1 MIAVETGMNGF
12 ISKNSSRITRISPVV
27 ASVVAPLCLIA
38 GFLAG
43 YEINLDPESIT
54 HGWRTVSSEAL
65 SLADTHPSI
74 RPLFRMFGYQEKK
87 DPSQMGRPWTPYNLA
102 EIEAHRSAE
111 AIPLAFDSPTI
122 RGEPAPEVLD
132 PTENLKLA
140 GDAIRLNFQKFMLA
154 GVEQMATN
162 ESHPTPKKAIA
173 SREEVDTIVTE
184 QASGELV
191 QTGLGAQEQARLK
204 DLLLQE
210 QLKPLLPA
218 KPLTAQIPPQTVAIP
233 PAAPAIP
240 VVNPKR
246 VQATTLLPS
255 SARLEVFSSVHEF
268 PMDAGTCGLGVS
280 MEFDRVVND
289 PSVGVDIHVCPAKL
303 DWLSKDWDGKGWA
316 RFEGPEHRTTI
327 VRFPAPNHGNTL
339 MLDDRAL
346 AAISIRSGLRIAKG
360 MGIIAGP
367 VPEGF
372 KIEFSGRSEDTE
384 YFESNHKKYFAI
396 LNAEPGAGVVE
407 LVSDEG
413 QSKSSSVFAPVL
425 EDAVTYLDLST
436 PALRNIP
443 VKVLKGEAQISPD
456 VAGLT
461 VGLSTQSGIQAITQ
475 SNGSAML
482 QNVPVVPG
490 FPYFVDVSSRR
501 NGLGS
506 FTYRA
511 ELKHPTQDGTYLI
524 HQMPEKGL
532 YRWLGQIQQDL
543 SDQAAMITGTY
554 SRSRIDGF
562 RNDYQVKID
571 PLGNKGGLEPMTYS
585 ILWNQ
590 ELEQNGALEGDQPAF
605 MSVQVPD
612 GLSRVILEDEH
623 HQVIHSDLIPV
634 SPRVIHVVSP

>member
-1 MIAVETGMNGF
+1 
-12 ISKNSSRITRISPVV
+12 
-27 ASVVAPLCLIA
+27 
-38 GFLAG
+38 
-43 YEINLDPESIT
+43 
-54 HGWRTVSSEAL
+54 
-65 SLADTHPSI
+65 
-74 RPLFRMFGYQEKK
+74 
-87 DPSQMGRPWTPYNLA
+87 
-102 EIEAHRSAE
+102 
-111 AIPLAFDSPTI
+111 
-122 RGEPAPEVLD
+122 
-132 PTENLKLA
+132 
-140 GDAIRLNFQKFMLA
+140 
-154 GVEQMATN
+154 
-162 ESHPTPKKAIA
+162 
-173 SREEVDTIVTE
+173 
-184 QASGELV
+184 
-191 QTGLGAQEQARLK
+191 
-204 DLLLQE
+204 
-210 QLKPLLPA
+210 
-218 KPLTAQIPPQTVAIP
+218 
-233 PAAPAIP
+233 
-240 VVNPKR
+240 
-246 VQATTLLPS
+246 
-255 SARLEVFSSVHEF
+255 
-268 PMDAGTCGLGVS
+268 
-280 MEFDRVVND
+280 
-289 PSVGVDIHVCPAKL
+289 
-303 DWLSKDWDGKGWA
+303 
-316 RFEGPEHRTTI
+316 
-327 VRFPAPNHGNTL
+327 
-339 MLDDRAL
+339 
-346 AAISIRSGLRIAKG
+346 

-524 HQMPEKGL
+524 HQMPEKVL

-543 SDQAAMITGTY
+543 SDQAALITGTY

-612 GLSRVILEDEH
+612 GLSRVILEDDH